1 MAQTQVETPNE
12 DAFTNAIIEVVADAR
27 GVDPTDI
34 RFCLYEH
41 LDARSLELL
50 YDSTSTWEITLDVDG
65 LDVTIQSGE
74 PVSIATN

>member
-1 MAQTQVETPNE
+1 MAQTQVETPDE
-12 DAFTNAIIEVVADAR
+12 DVFTNAIVQVVADTR

-50 YDSTSTWEITLDVDG
+50 YASTSTWEVTLEVDG

-74 PVSIATN
+74 PVSITAK